1 MLDRSVGAPRMKP
14 AVEGCC
20 GGVVHAPL
28 LIGAAAERES
38 EFDAADGSPRVS
50 ARSQGCAPVSASC
63 CLLMGVAAA
72 RCLLVWC

>member
-50 ARSQGCAPVSASC
+50 ARSQGCP
-63 CLLMGVAAA
+63 CLPPAA
-72 RCLLVWC
+72 C